1 VTPPLAALRQEWAAE
16 LELDRLMTR
25 FLVQEAGLL
34 DDRRYD
40 EWLDLLTEDFHYR
53 LPVPLVREDPWLP
66 RYDDRAVL
74 FEATKTGLA
83 FKAGRMGERAAWSDR
98 PHNFQ
103 RRFVSNVRAEPG
115 DGGAGVVRVR
125 SNVLMAVAPPGEPPV
140 FVTAGRADS
149 VVLDGTRP
157 KLAGRTV
164 YLDAEVPT
172 HLQISAIF

>member
-1 VTPPLAALRQEWAAE
+1 MTPIAMLQQEWAAD

-34 DDRRYD
+34 DDRRYE
-40 EWLDLLTEDFHYR
+40 EWLNLLTEDFHYR

-74 FEATKTGLA
+74 FEATKTGLGL
-83 FKAGRMGERAAWSDR
+83 KAGRMGERAAWSDR

-115 DGGAGVVRVR
+115 AEGATVQVR
-125 SNVLMAVAPPGEPPV
+125 SNILMVVAPASEPPTL
-140 FVTAGRADS
+140 VTAGRTDS
-149 VVLDGTRP
+149 VVLEGARP

-164 YLDAEVPT
+164 FLDAEVPT

>member
-1 VTPPLAALRQEWAAE
+1 MPPIAALREEWAAD

-25 FLVQEAGLL
+25 FLVQESGLL
-34 DDRRYD
+34 DDRRYE

-66 RYDDRAVL
+66 RYDERAVL
-74 FEATKTGLA
+74 FEATKTNLG
-83 FKAGRMGERAAWSDR
+83 FKTGRMGERAAWSDR
-98 PHNFQ
+98 PHHFQ

-115 DGGAGVVRVR
+115 ADGATVSVR
-125 SNVLMAVAPPGEPPV
+125 SNILLVVAPAGEAPTL
-140 FVTAGRADS
+140 VTAGRADS
-149 VVLDGTRP
+149 IVLDGRRP
-157 KLAGRTV
+157 LLAGRTV